1 MKGAIFERTKYIVL
15 NIDEHAVGIA
25 SEVLDD
31 ERTIEIAWE
40 ALNLFELYI
49 IMRIVEQMLLVAE
62 YMLLEVRT
70 SPIHLIEP
78 NYGQGMEL
86 IGDFF
91 EKGESQLRQ
100 IFRAYSILET
110 EINVLKSLM
119 TGSMNEISLY
129 NNLFMEPGRTSA
141 YPSVSHLIEALPYS
155 YCC

>member
-1 MKGAIFERTKYIVL
+1 MKGAIFERTKHIVL
-15 NIDEHAVGIA
+15 NIDEHAIGIA

-31 ERTIEIAWE
+31 EFVIEIAWE
-40 ALNLFELYI
+40 ALNLVELYI
-49 IMRIVEQMLLVAE
+49 ILRIVERMLLIAE

-70 SPIHLIEP
+70 SPIHLVELR
-78 NYGQGMEL
+78 YGRDMEL

-119 TGSMNEISLY
+119 TGSMHEISSY

-141 YPSVSHLIEALPYS
+141 YPSVSHLIESLPYS